1 MTTDMNEDMSGGGVA
16 GADTSGR
23 TGRGGDMAADLR
35 GVRVIAV
42 EQAVAAPLCTRHLAD
57 LGAEVIK
64 IERPGGGDF
73 ARGYDEAVHGLASHF
88 VWLNRGKR
96 SVVLDLKAEPGRK
109 VLRRL
114 LRDADVLVSNLAPGA
129 LERIVPDEELARLNP
144 RLVRCYLSGYGA
156 TGPYATRKAYDALVQ
171 GEAGTITA
179 TGTPETPAKPGVSL
193 ADLAGGTYALTAV
206 TAALYARERTGLGKR
221 IDVALFDV
229 LLEWMSPLLLA
240 ELHAGSAP
248 PPAGLRHA
256 SIAPY
261 GPYTT
266 AEGQDV
272 LIAVQNEGQW
282 RRLCRTVLD
291 EPGLLDD
298 PAFASNTSRVRH
310 RERTERAV
318 QARLSGLSTA
328 EVTERLER
336 ADVPYARLNQIGEV
350 LDHPQ
355 AAATGRW
362 SEATLPDGR
371 AVRVVTSPLHREPEA
386 PGGRR
391 VPALG
396 EHTADVLRELGLS
409 QAEMDAPLT
418 PPASAPLSGTSPS
431 DASPSGTPASG
442 TPASGTATS
451 GTATSGTPTSGTSAP
466 GTSAPAAPAL

>member
-1 MTTDMNEDMSGGGVA
+1 M
-16 GADTSGR
+16 
-23 TGRGGDMAADLR
+23 MAELR
-35 GVRVIAV
+35 GIRVIAV

-73 ARGYDEAVHGLASHF
+73 ARGYDEAVYGEASHF

-96 SVVLDLKAEPGRK
+96 SVVLDLKAETGRK

-114 LRDADVLVSNLAPGA
+114 LCDADVLVCNLAPGA
-129 LERIVPDEELARLNP
+129 LDRIVSDDELAEMNP

-206 TAALYARERTGLGKR
+206 TAALYARERTGLGRR

-240 ELHAGSAP
+240 EMHSGSAP
-248 PPAGLRHA
+248 QPAGLRHA
-256 SIAPY
+256 SIVPY

-266 AEGQDV
+266 ADGQDV

-291 EPGLLDD
+291 DPALLED
-298 PAFASNTSRVRH
+298 PAFASNSARVRH
-310 RERTERAV
+310 RERTERTV
-318 QARLSGLSTA
+318 QARLVTLPTA
-328 EVTERLER
+328 EVIDRLER
-336 ADVPYARLNQIGEV
+336 ADVPYAQLNQIADV
-350 LDHPQ
+350 LAHPQ
-355 AAATGRW
+355 AEATGRW
-362 SEATLPDGR
+362 SEATLPSGR
-371 AVRVVTSPLHREPEA
+371 AVRVVTSPLHREPEP

-391 VPALG
+391 VPRLG
-396 EHTADVLRELGLS
+396 EHTGEVLRELGLS
-409 QAEMDAPLT
+409 ETEIVELLEPSAAPTT
-418 PPASAPLSGTSPS
+418 PPASAPT
-431 DASPSGTPASG
+431 TP
-442 TPASGTATS
+442 P
-451 GTATSGTPTSGTSAP
+451 
-466 GTSAPAAPAL
+466 SAPAAR